1 MASIK
6 DVAKTAGVSV
16 TTVSRVMNN
25 KGYIGSKTRQ
35 KVENAMKELDYQPNQ
50 IARAL
55 LKNQSFVIGVIV
67 PDISHP
73 FFAELIN
80 WIEACASERNYKV
93 LICNSLQEAEKETNY
108 ISMLRQNRVDGII
121 MCSHS
126 LEVEAYRKVGDMPIV
141 SFDRVLAPSI
151 PYVASDNYRGGEIA
165 TSHLIQQG
173 CKKLLHISGPLDYE
187 LLANRRSDA
196 FQLTCTKAKVEWEIA
211 EGAHVKSTFEDN
223 WAFIEEH
230 IAPRLSEYDGVFC
243 SNDIMAYALYTF
255 ASQHGFQIPEQLK
268 IVGYDY
274 HSFTRMLKHPV
285 LTTIKQPLESM
296 GKMLCTSL
304 ISQIEQKS
312 LHEVNNTVYD
322 VELIK
327 GTTT

>member
-6 DVAKTAGVSV
+6 DVAKTAGVSI

-25 KGYIGSKTRQ
+25 RGYIGIKTRQ
-35 KVENAMKELDYQPNQ
+35 KVEEAMKELDYQPNQ

-67 PDISHP
+67 PDLSHP

-80 WIEACASERNYKV
+80 WIEACASEMNYKILV
-93 LICNSLQEAEKETNY
+93 CNSLQEAEKETNY

-126 LEVEAYRKVGDMPIV
+126 LEVEAYRNVGDMPIV
-141 SFDRVLAPSI
+141 SFDRILSPSI

-165 TSHLIQQG
+165 TNHLINQG
-173 CKKLLHISGPLDYE
+173 CKTLLHISGPLDYE

-196 FQLTCTKAKVEWEIA
+196 FQLTCMKAKVEGEII

-223 WAFIEEH
+223 WEFVKNEV
-230 IAPRLSEYDGVFC
+230 APHLDKYDGVFC
-243 SNDIMAYALYTF
+243 SNDIMAYTLYTF
-255 ASQHGFQIPEQLK
+255 ATQHGFKVPEQLK
-268 IVGYDY
+268 IIGYDY
-274 HSFTRMLKHPV
+274 HTFTRMLKHPV
-285 LTTIKQPLESM
+285 LTTIKQPMESM
-296 GKMLCTSL
+296 GKMLCSSL
-304 ISQIEQKS
+304 IQQIEKRDLS
-312 LHEVNNTVYD
+312 EVNNAVYD

-327 GTTT
+327 GNTT

>member
-1 MASIK
+1 MVSIK

-25 KGYIGSKTRQ
+25 RGYIGSKTRQ
-35 KVENAMKELDYQPNQ
+35 KVEDAMKELDYQPNQ

-67 PDISHP
+67 PDLSHP
-73 FFAELIN
+73 FFSELIN
-80 WIEACASERNYKV
+80 WIEACASERNYKILV
-93 LICNSLQEAEKETNY
+93 CNSLQEAEKETNY

-126 LEVEAYRKVGDMPIV
+126 LEVEAYRNVGMPIV
-141 SFDRVLAPSI
+141 SFDRILSSSI
-151 PYVASDNYRGGEIA
+151 PYVASDNYQGGEIA
-165 TSHLIQQG
+165 TNHLIQQG
-173 CKKLLHISGPLDYE
+173 CRKLLHISGPLDYE

-196 FQLTCTKAKVEWEIA
+196 FQLTCTKAKVEWDII
-211 EGAHVKSTFEDN
+211 EGAHVKATFEDN
-223 WAFIEEH
+223 WDFIESKV
-230 IAPRLSEYDGVFC
+230 APHLSDYDGVFC
-243 SNDIMAYALYTF
+243 SNDIMAYTLYSYAT
-255 ASQHGFQIPEQLK
+255 QHGINIPEKLK
-268 IVGYDY
+268 VIGYDY

-304 ISQIEQKS
+304 IYQIENRNLS
-312 LHEVNNTVYD
+312 EVNNAVYD
-322 VELIK
+322 VELVK